1 MIDFKAAIFDMDGT
15 LLDSMTIWET
25 AAIKYLERRGITP
38 ETDIF
43 KAVRSM
49 SLQQVCEY
57 FCAAYGL
64 TLSQEEIA
72 DGINGMVED
81 FYFHRAP
88 LKAGVPEALRLLR
101 ARGVKM
107 CVATA
112 TDRYLAEAALR
123 RTGIDRYFGRIF
135 TCTEVG
141 AGKDSPEI
149 FLRAL
154 DFLGTRPDETVV
166 FEDALYAVVTAK
178 KAGLTVVALYD
189 ASSDDHQEH
198 IRLLADCWYPSFV
211 EWVKAHG

>member
-1 MIDFKAAIFDMDGT
+1 MDGT

-25 AAIKYLERRGITP
+25 AIIKYLKCRGVTP
-38 ETDIF
+38 EADIF
-43 KAVRSM
+43 KTVRSM
-49 SLQQVCEY
+49 SLRQLCDYLSAV
-57 FCAAYGL
+57 YGL
-64 TLSQEEIA
+64 RLSQEEIA
-72 DGINGMVED
+72 DGINGIVED

-88 LKAGVPEALRLLR
+88 LKAGVSDALRLLR

-123 RTGIDRYFGRIF
+123 RTGIDRYFGEIF

-154 DFLGTRPDETVV
+154 DFLGTSPGETVV
-166 FEDALYAVVTAK
+166 FEDALHAVVTAK
-178 KAGLTVVALYD
+178 KAGLTVVAVYD
-189 ASSDDHQEH
+189 AWSDDHQEQ
-198 IRLLADCWYPSFV
+198 IKAYADRWYPSFS
-211 EWVKAHG
+211 EWLAEHG